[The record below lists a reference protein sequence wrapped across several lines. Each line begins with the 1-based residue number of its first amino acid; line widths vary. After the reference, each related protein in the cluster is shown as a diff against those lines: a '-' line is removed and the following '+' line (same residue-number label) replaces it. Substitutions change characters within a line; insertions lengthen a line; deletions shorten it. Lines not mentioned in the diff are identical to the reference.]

1 MISSDEAEENKSHGK
16 IKPFHESGQERY
28 TAPKIR
34 LLVACPGV
42 FINKIFNIFN
52 FDA

>member
-1 MISSDEAEENKSHGK
+1 MAKLSRFMNQDRG
-16 IKPFHESGQERY
+16 RY